1 MTLRLA
7 VAFVLCLCCSEA
19 DAIVRYLVKDMSCT
33 EVHRALE
40 RDGVAILY
48 RRGQTGSVL
57 YDRFVED
64 GSFCQRGDSTAV
76 EQIAVADTDNCK
88 VEKCISARRLAA
100 TERQPGARAGAAR
113 CLWLGLARRGGQF
126 LGHRA
131 VENLLEF
138 GKRPRHRSAIHD
150 AVIVVDAHVDEAVL
164 VDRPVIEQGR
174 QRRQRVERLS
184 AQPGIDGELEGAE
197 PVCPLPADIQ
207 PEPHQQPAHRARQ
220 AGKPQRLPEILDLEH
235 RA

>member
-88 VEKCISARRLAA
+88 VEKCISARRF
-100 TERQPGARAGAAR
+100 
-113 CLWLGLARRGGQF
+113 GG
-126 LGHRA
+126 
-131 VENLLEF
+131 N
-138 GKRPRHRSAIHD
+138 
-150 AVIVVDAHVDEAVL
+150 
-164 VDRPVIEQGR
+164 
-174 QRRQRVERLS
+174 
-184 AQPGIDGELEGAE
+184 
-197 PVCPLPADIQ
+197 
-207 PEPHQQPAHRARQ
+207 
-220 AGKPQRLPEILDLEH
+220 
-235 RA
+235 